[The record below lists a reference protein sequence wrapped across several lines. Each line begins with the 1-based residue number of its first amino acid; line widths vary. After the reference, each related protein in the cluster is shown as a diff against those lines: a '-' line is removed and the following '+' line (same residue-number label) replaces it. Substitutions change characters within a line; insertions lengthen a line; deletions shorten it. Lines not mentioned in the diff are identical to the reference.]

1 MKRVSDWGRKLA
13 GIITVAVVSL
23 VALSGQAEAAP
34 PSKEKK
40 ALLELFKATG
50 GKSWDKGGS
59 TWNPTTNA
67 CTWSGIHCRVID
79 GKERVVEIDLGKN
92 NLVGKIPP
100 QIGDLEMLEV
110 LDLHSNQLT
119 GEIPPE
125 IGKLEKL
132 ETLWLSDNLLS
143 GQLPDEMQNLKN
155 LKMLYLD
162 SNNLTGSIDTAIGDA
177 LADRLKNPIRTVEL
191 DLRYNG
197 LYSKDQ
203 VILDLLNPAQIHS
216 NDILGTQTLDAGGVN
231 AEPLEDKTSVR
242 LTWTPV
248 RYQQEG
254 GYIIKVYDD
263 EGNPVPGA
271 YVEGRESENDTR
283 VIGKSTTSAVV
294 KGLDSGT
301 FYQFEVRS
309 YTAVHPDNK
318 NEVVSDGGYGERI
331 RVSTIDADSDGDGI
345 QDNMEGKKDG
355 LDTDQDGIPD
365 YMDDDDDND
374 GVLTS
379 KELPYDQDTDGDGT
393 PDFRDNDDDDDGVS
407 TADEVRLG
415 TDRLNK
421 DTDGDGYP
429 DNEEIGDPESPLDTD
444 GDGTIDA
451 LQEDDDGDGIPSR
464 EELPGDSDED
474 GRPDYRD
481 DDDDNDGVPTSK
493 ELTRDGSP
501 DRDSDGDG
509 IVNYL
514 DADDDGDGLL
524 TRDELKMGTK
534 PLSADSDG
542 DGIGDKE
549 EVGGNVDQPVD
560 SDGDGIIDA
569 NDEDDDNDGI
579 LTREEPASRL
589 NSDDDGDGLLTS
601 VELTLGTDPYNRDS
615 DGDGIEDR
623 DEVDNPAAPRDTDKD
638 GTIDARDADD
648 DDDGLPTRDEKAIGT
663 DPYRKDSDGD
673 GIADA
678 DEVGDDVAN
687 PRDTDTDGIIDALD
701 ADDDNDG
708 LSTRDERSLGTD
720 PHSKDSDKDGVE
732 DKVEVGRFVEKP
744 RDTDG
749 DGKINALDTDDDD
762 DSIPTGQ
769 EATGDFDND
778 GIPNYLDA
786 DDDNDGKPT
795 RVEVQGGSAIELD
808 SDSDGV
814 PDYQDNDD
822 AVVTTSM
829 GGGSMGFGLFL
840 LPLLFLLR
848 RFPLRWLSVLLVA
861 VAGQAAAA
869 EGISVFDESSEPVII
884 ETIDLSEKPAGA
896 AQEEVEIQPSSRS
909 SAENLSETVE
919 EIPAAAKAGVEP
931 EAEADNATPGG
942 GESEAG
948 DAAESKGDQAGGP
961 DQAAAAEAVK
971 GETGQAEEAKP
982 RQGER
987 FYMGLG
993 AGATRLDPDTGTTGF
1008 SVKDKDDVGAKMMIG
1023 YEATDHISVELAGG
1037 PMGKARL
1044 TPNDREVKY
1053 NGYTL
1058 SIVYDIFGELG
1069 GFSPLL
1075 KVGIGKIDNSANIQY
1090 EREEDLLP
1098 FAGVGL
1104 KYEFD
1109 NGVALRGEYEY
1120 LAEDAQMLSVS
1131 LLKYFGGKKPVP
1143 PVVVTPPPASPP
1155 EVVVSFN
1162 VPDSDHD
1169 GVNDIRDGCPN
1180 TPEGA
1185 KVDDAGC
1192 AVFEGVLRGVNFET
1206 NSSRLTEDAKRILD
1220 EVAEELK
1227 QYPTVRIEIQAHT
1240 DSDGSAQYNQWLSE
1254 RRAQS
1259 VMDYLVKKG
1268 ISSRRLVP
1276 MGYGETK
1283 PIADNSTEEGKA
1295 LNRRVEFVVLSAQ

>member
-13 GIITVAVVSL
+13 NLAL
-23 VALSGQAEAAP
+23 VAMVGQFVLGGTAEAAIP
-34 PSKEKK
+34 KSEKD
-40 ALLELFKATG
+40 ALIALYQATG
-50 GKSWDKGGS
+50 GNSSWRISTNWNNVKS
-59 TWNPTTNA
+59 NA
-67 CTWSGIHCRVID
+67 CLWHGVTCDTID
-79 GKERVVEIDLGKN
+79 GQDHVVELDLGANGLKGTIPESIG
-92 NLVGKIPP
+92 NLTR
-100 QIGDLEMLEV
+100 LRV
-110 LDLHSNQLT
+110 LDLHTNELEGPIPATIGNLVELVELQLQDNM
-119 GEIPPE
+119 
-125 IGKLEKL
+125 LEGAL
-132 ETLWLSDNLLS
+132 PAELSMLNNLRSFYLS
-143 GQLPDEMQNLKN
+143 GNR
-155 LKMLYLD
+155 
-162 SNNLTGSIDTAIGDA
+162 LTGSIDGPLTQVMANKFFLNG
-177 LADRLKNPIRTVEL
+177 L

-197 LYSKDQ
+197 FYSSDP
-203 VILDLLNPAQIHS
+203 VLLQSLNSKQIGG
-216 NDILGTQTLDAGGVN
+216 DIEATQTVDAVVSRVDAGENYLRVF
-231 AEPLEDKTSVR
+231 
-242 LTWTPV
+242 WTPV
-248 RYQQEG
+248 DYRQQG
-254 GYIIKVYDD
+254 GYLIKVYD
-263 EGNPVPGA
+263 EQGA
-271 YVEGRESENDTR
+271 LVESARVEGQSSGTWVESKESDTAT
-283 VIGKSTTSAVV
+283 VIG
-294 KGLDSGT
+294 LESGT
-301 FYQFEVRS
+301 VYEIV
-309 YTAVHPDNK
+309 VHSVTKPHADNK
-318 NEVVSDGGYGERI
+318 NEVISDGLLAGRY
-331 RVSTIDADSDGDGI
+331 RVSTKDADTDGDGI
-345 QDNMEGKKDG
+345 QDNLEGKK
-355 LDTDQDGIPD
+355 TDQDSDGDGIPD
-365 YMDDDDDND
+365 YKDSDDDND
-374 GVLTS
+374 GFPTAQ
-379 KELPYDQDTDGDGT
+379 ELPVSRDTDGNGT
-393 PDFRDNDDDDDGVS
+393 PDYLDDDDDGDGVPTKVETNPAVNS
-407 TADEVRLG
+407 DPLR
-415 TDRLNK
+415 K
-421 DTDGDGYP
+421 DTDNDGIL
-429 DNEEIGDPESPLDTD
+429 DGVEIGSDPANPRDTD
-444 GDGTIDA
+444 RDGDIDVRDPDDDGDTIPTRDESQNDFDGDKLPDYRDA
-451 LQEDDDGDGIPSR
+451 DDDGDGIPTR
-464 EELPGDSDED
+464 NEGPPAQDTD
-474 GRPDYRD
+474 
-481 DDDDNDGVPTSK
+481 
-493 ELTRDGSP
+493 RDGAP
-501 DRDSDGDG
+501 D
-509 IVNYL
+509 YL
-514 DADDDGDGLL
+514 DADDDNDGLL
-524 TRDELKMGTK
+524 TRDELKMGTD

-542 DGIGDKE
+542 DGIGDKD
-549 EVGGNVDQPVD
+549 EVGGNIDQPVD

-623 DEVDNPAAPRDTDKD
+623 EEVDNPAAPRDTDKD

-648 DDDGLPTRDEKAIGT
+648 DDDGLSTRDEKAIGT

-749 DGKINALDTDDDD
+749 DGKINALDADDDD
-762 DSIPTGQ
+762 DSIPTSQ
-769 EATGDFDND
+769 ELTGDFDND
-778 GIPNYLDA
+778 GIPNYLDP

-808 SDSDGV
+808 SDSDGT

-840 LPLLFLLR
+840 LPLFFLLR

-861 VAGQAAAA
+861 VVGQAAAA
-869 EGISVFDESSEPVII
+869 EGISVFDESGEPVII

-896 AQEEVEIQPSSRS
+896 AQEKMEGQPSSRS
-909 SAENLSETVE
+909 SAETLSETVE
-919 EIPAAAKAGVEP
+919 EFPAAATAEVEP
-931 EAEADNATPGG
+931 EAEADNTTPGG
-942 GESEAG
+942 GKSEPG
-948 DAAESKGDQAGGP
+948 DAAESKGDQAGEP
-961 DQAAAAEAVK
+961 DQAATTEAAK

-1192 AVFEGVLRGVNFET
+1192 AMFEGVLRGVNFET

-1227 QYPTVRIEIQAHT
+1227 QYPTVRIEVQAHT
-1240 DSDGSAQYNQWLSE
+1240 DSDGPAQYNQWLSE

-1259 VMDYLVKKG
+1259 VIDYLVQKG

-1283 PIADNSTEEGKA
+1283 PIADNRTEEGKA